1 MRSRPPKKKSS
12 NTPPRDGGP
21 VGPEQRVSELL
32 LRLETSGPN
41 PVQAAEEVDR
51 MQAAV
56 QRAGIQEEVLERV
69 QALCD
74 AWSEIPLRGDQAQAW
89 IVLVGAFDLKEHT
102 ERVAELAKEFSLAPP
117 LRERAIR
124 VLARLGGEEAL
135 SALQGVLLSGNN
147 PASVRVAA
155 AETLAT
161 TGDRTLAPLLAS
173 LLDEELP
180 RPVWNAVAEAL
191 ERLR

>member
-1 MRSRPPKKKSS
+1 M
-12 NTPPRDGGP
+12 
-21 VGPEQRVSELL
+21 GPEQRVSELL

-56 QRAGIQEEVLERV
+56 QRAGIAEEVLERV
-69 QALCD
+69 QSLCD
-74 AWSEIPLRGDQAQAW
+74 AWSEIPLRGEQAQAW

-102 ERVAELAKEFSLAPP
+102 ERVAELAKEFSLPPP

-161 TGDRTLAPLLAS
+161 TGERTLAPVLSS
-173 LLDEELP
+173 LLEEDLP